1 MDVAAVREQH
11 QAIIQRLMVGPGD
24 SEGAMHRA
32 DRMFGLP
39 YWSQWNLRFKKRA
52 TVPFMQRVCQA
63 YLSLIQQSVRRDL
76 EKLRTEE
83 AKGADD
89 VGLKSLVAEAEALL
103 ARIDERVR

>member
-1 MDVAAVREQH
+1 
-11 QAIIQRLMVGPGD
+11 
-24 SEGAMHRA
+24 
-32 DRMFGLP
+32 
-39 YWSQWNLRFKKRA
+39 
-52 TVPFMQRVCQA
+52 
-63 YLSLIQQSVRRDL
+63 LIQQSVRRDL